1 MRRIIF
7 LIALFYL
14 PFSHSALVHKLS
26 IKGNKL
32 VEDSVIK
39 AHIKLQK
46 GAKYSS
52 MQVQKDV
59 KKLFSLGFFDDIK
72 VYSSYDKKNRL
83 KLLYQFKERAFI
95 SKIKFKG
102 NKKLNTEDL
111 KELSLIKEYSFLD
124 YDKLNKTLLAI
135 KKKYKEK
142 AYYLAEVSQS
152 LKKEV
157 DKQSYILTIEIKEHA
172 KLLVKRINFIGNRNI
187 SDQTLKSF
195 MLTKEKNILSFLGS
209 SGVYQPENINR
220 DLQAIQYY
228 YRDKGYLNIKTQAP
242 TVNISPDKKFLY
254 ITFTIFE
261 GPRFKMGKEFFEGDE
276 VVSNS
281 AVQEKFKLDKQD
293 YFSLGA
299 LHADMQLLSLLYK
312 NKGYAFVQIQPQFFP
327 DQVEEDKIHVSFQV
341 DKAQVYKVGRIE
353 VSGNKNARDKVVL
366 RRFQIKEGDTFNQSK
381 IDLSR
386 QLLEQLAFFEKADIQ
401 VSPQSEEELN
411 LMTQITE
418 RENTGEAS
426 LAGGYNSQTRL
437 FIQGGVKKQN
447 FLGLDQSIALNIIF
461 SKYQENFIFS
471 YQNPYFL
478 DSRWNFG
485 VDIFN
490 TGQHSFTGSGSGF
503 SLYKSIFS
511 AFSSFSKDQLT
522 YFRQDTGFSIT
533 IGRHLTSFSTLL
545 LKYKLNKVSLSE
557 NRIYYLRDLPVLSS
571 VFDFLFSDEE
581 SEKEKTDSEL
591 SNKPADKTAENP
603 EDIKNKALESKEAL
617 LTKEELLNMV
627 FNDIYDLEA
636 NSGLNSSLSAIWEYD
651 KRNDR
656 FYPSNG
662 FFTRLSAEYSGLG
675 GDFDWTKMQGAFRHY
690 YSPLWKLVIKNRLE
704 LAWVFSNDD
713 NKIVPVT
720 ELFLLGGP
728 YDLRG
733 FPIRT
738 QGPKKHSE
746 EAYNKALEFNK
757 NSTDKVNPK
766 TFALQPYGGTKKFF
780 YSLELE
786 APIVEKAGLRAAV
799 FFDIGEAN
807 NSLSFNLKEELR
819 ADLGFGIRWRSPFG
833 PISLDWALPYKP
845 GKDIK
850 LKAWEFHFSIGS
862 PL

>member
-1 MRRIIF
+1 MQRIILLVAF
-7 LIALFYL
+7 FYM
-14 PFSHSALVHKLS
+14 PFAHSAIVYKLS

-32 VEDSVIK
+32 VEESVIK
-39 AHIKLQK
+39 SNIKLKK

-52 MQVQKDV
+52 LQVQKDV
-59 KKLFSLGFFDDIK
+59 KKLFSLGFFDNIK
-72 VYSSYDKKNRL
+72 VYSSYDKKGRME
-83 KLLYQFKERAFI
+83 LLYRFQERAFI
-95 SKIKFKG
+95 SSLKFKG

-111 KELSLIKEYSFLD
+111 KELSLIQEYSFLD

-135 KKKYKEK
+135 KEKYKEK
-142 AYYLAEVSQS
+142 AYYLVEVSHS
-152 LKKEV
+152 IKKE
-157 DKQSYILTIEIKEHA
+157 KNKKSYILTIHIKEND
-172 KLLVKRINFIGNRNI
+172 KLLVKKINFIGNRNI
-187 SDQTLKSF
+187 SDQQLKSF
-195 MLTKEKNILSFLGS
+195 MLTKEKNIFSFLGA
-209 SGVYQPENINR
+209 SGAYQPKNITR

-228 YRDKGYLNIKTQAP
+228 YRDQGYLNVKVQAP
-242 TVNISPDKKFLY
+242 IMNITPDKKFLY
-254 ITFTIFE
+254 ITFTISE
-261 GPRFKMGKEFFEGDE
+261 GMRFKMGKEFFQGDDI
-276 VVSNS
+276 VSVED
-281 AVQEKFKLDKQD
+281 VQEKFKLDKLD

-299 LHADMQLLSLLYK
+299 LHADMQLISLLYK

-341 DKAQVYKVGRIE
+341 DKGELYKINRIE

-366 RRFQIKEGDTFNQSK
+366 RRFQIKEGDLFNQSK

-386 QLLEQLAFFEKADIQ
+386 RLLEQLSFFEKADIQ
-401 VSPQSEEELN
+401 PILQSKGSLN
-411 LMTQITE
+411 LMTQVTE

-447 FLGLDQSIALNIIF
+447 FLGLDQSIAINIIF

-478 DSRWNFG
+478 DSNWNFG

-503 SLYKSIFS
+503 SLFS
-511 AFSSFSKDQLT
+511 PFSSAEQLN

-545 LKYKLNKVSLSE
+545 LKYSLNKVRLSE
-557 NRIYYLRDLPVLSS
+557 NRVYYLRDLPILST
-571 VFDFLFSDEE
+571 VFDFLFDSDD
-581 SEKEKTDSEL
+581 SKEKSTDSEA
-591 SNKPADKTAENP
+591 SNKTTNEANP
-603 EDIKNKALESKEAL
+603 ELVQQNRSLS
-617 LTKEELLNMV
+617 KEELFSMV

-636 NSGLNSSLSAIWEYD
+636 NSGLNSSLSAIFEYD

-656 FYPSNG
+656 FYPSDG

-675 GDFDWTKMQGAFRHY
+675 GDFDWTKIQGGLRYY
-690 YSPLWKLVIKNRLE
+690 YSPLWKLVIKNRLD
-704 LAWVFSNDD
+704 LAWVFSNDSK
-713 NKIVPVT
+713 KIVPVT

-733 FPIRT
+733 FAVRT
-738 QGPKKHSE
+738 QGPKKSSE
-746 EAYNKALEFNK
+746 EAYNKALEFN
-757 NSTDKVNPK
+757 NSSSDKIDPSA
-766 TFALQPYGGTKKFF
+766 FALQPYGGTKKFF

-807 NSLSFNLKEELR
+807 NKLSFDLKDQLR
-819 ADLGFGIRWRSPFG
+819 ADVGFGIRWRSPFG

-845 GKDIK
+845 RKEHNEQ
-850 LKAWEFHFSIGS
+850 AWEFHFNIGS